1 MKRVIPFCSDG
12 CMCGVFSAVLRTETG
27 ADSTADPRAGK
38 TVSFSD
44 SLLEKM
50 VRHVQTGGQEF
61 AS

>member
-1 MKRVIPFCSDG
+1 
-12 CMCGVFSAVLRTETG
+12 MCGVFAAVLRTETG